1 MQQRSFGLGEGP
13 QRAQPSTGLFEAGLS
28 DVGPSGAGPAIPSTT
43 IPVPSPTSQS
53 RPTLPCSGPA
63 GPRDPKP
70 RASITAPVS
79 ARHNQVR
86 RAMIG
91 CGAASVSAPPASG
104 KPSAINCSPR
114 VARKVSAPG
123 TVLAASTSQA
133 RAEGSRMQEI
143 MDLRPAPVIVVLLRR
158 RGFLAREENC
168 TRNRGRHAGLKHSAD
183 VTIAWH
189 LPKDVSD
196 D

>member
-1 MQQRSFGLGEGP
+1 MQQPSFGRGEWP
-13 QRAQPSTGLFEAGLS
+13 SRAQPNTGLFEVGLS
-28 DVGPSGAGPAIPSTT
+28 DVGPSGSEPAIPSTT

-53 RPTLPCSGPA
+53 RPTFPCSGPA
-63 GPRDPKP
+63 GPRNPKP
-70 RASITAPVS
+70 MASITAPVS

-104 KPSAINCSPR
+104 NPSAINCSPR

-143 MDLRPAPVIVVLLRR
+143 MDLRTGACHRRIVTR